1 MTYRELRRKLENLG
15 CRFRRQADG
24 SHEMWINPSNGRR
37 AIIPRHGNRDLATGT
52 LHQIRRD
59 LGISRPDFDQA

>member
-1 MTYRELRRKLENLG
+1 MTYRELCRKLENLG

-24 SHEMWINPSNGRR
+24 SHEMWINSANGQR

-59 LGISRPDFDQA
+59 L